1 MKLADIILE
10 RDIEPAFK
18 KDVWRP
24 LTPDELVKAKE
35 LIYNLISTAY
45 KPIGGHPNVNKPED
59 IGPEVGDMFAV
70 IDVDQDP
77 QPDAVAV
84 TKRRSGGTKHVAL
97 GHDGGSKAK
106 SAAVNHTANSLKRN
120 GHYIEVSG
128 KILDIL
134 KAKGVD
140 IVDDEE
146 TVKSALKGKEI
157 IWHGDGS
164 YDRVIGGE
172 KHRKVMMGKPKK

>member
-1 MKLADIILE
+1 MKLLKILSE
-10 RDIEPAFK
+10 IDTAFK
-18 KDVWRP
+18 KNTWRP
-24 LTPDELVKAKE
+24 LTPDELVKAKKI
-35 LIYNLISTAY
+35 LFDLISNAY
-45 KPIGGHPNVNKPED
+45 APIGGHPNVKSPSD

-70 IDVDQDP
+70 IDVDSDP
-77 QPDAVAV
+77 HPDAVTV
-84 TKRRSGGTKHVAL
+84 TKKRAGGTKHVAM
-97 GHDGGSKAK
+97 GHDGGGKAK
-106 SAAVNHTANSLKRN
+106 SAAVNHTASSLKKS

-146 TVKSALKGKEI
+146 TVRKALQGKEI
-157 IWHGDGS
+157 VWHGDGS

-172 KHRKVMMGKPKK
+172 KHRKVMMGHPK